1 MQGVAL
7 GKGAT
12 SQPLQLKYFDT
23 NNSPGLGDSGLKALL
38 GAFITQKKLFEVNLN
53 HCAIPARRAPSRPS
67 GAVWKRVSPTPPMPG
82 CHGASRHTRCPLTGA
97 SCAGGIGDEGGLEM
111 VRYLPWVHPLKLLS
125 MWGNDVSGEVRD
137 AIEAWGM
144 RVMAAVHFFPL

>member
-12 SQPLQLKYFDT
+12 SQPLQLKYFDA

-53 HCAIPARRAPSRPS
+53 HCEACPPCQVATAPGDTRA
-67 GAVWKRVSPTPPMPG
+67 AW
-82 CHGASRHTRCPLTGA
+82 PLTGA

>member
-1 MQGVAL
+1 MQGAAL
-7 GKGAT
+7 GKGGAK
-12 SQPLQLKYFDT
+12 SQPLQLKYFDA

-38 GAFITQKKLFEVNLN
+38 GAFIKQKKLFEVNLN
-53 HCAIPARRAPSRPS
+53 HCAPHAWLPRATRHARCHLTDPS
-67 GAVWKRVSPTPPMPG
+67 
-82 CHGASRHTRCPLTGA
+82 CN
-97 SCAGGIGDEGGLEM
+97 AGGIGDEGGLEM